1 MDYTETIRKRAVE
14 LIESGEVACVIGW
27 TAGRLEYQRTPF
39 CANTIEQAETLVC
52 DQHCEHALGKYV
64 LEQKDKGRV
73 GLLTRG
79 CESRAINRLIADN
92 QLKREEVYLIGIP
105 CYGCTTRENIELKRC
120 AECQFRN
127 PIIYDELIADPAPEP
142 KNNRFADVEE
152 LESMSLSLIHI

>member
-79 CESRAINRLIADN
+79 CESRAIYRLIADN
-92 QLKREEVYLIGIP
+92 QLKR
-105 CYGCTTRENIELKRC
+105 
-120 AECQFRN
+120 
-127 PIIYDELIADPAPEP
+127 
-142 KNNRFADVEE
+142 
-152 LESMSLSLIHI
+152 